1 MKLRKESTTD
11 VRDSNGKTLA
21 DGDTVLV
28 IEDVKVK
35 VASIPPE
42 RGSVMIKNIR
52 RVEDDSEHVEGDSD
66 KVKGL
71 VLKACFPEE
80 TLKSIEPG
88 PGQVGTTRILRPA
101 QPQWR
106 KR

>member
-66 KVKGL
+66 KVKEIGRAH
-71 VLKACFPEE
+71 V
-80 TLKSIEPG
+80 
-88 PGQVGTTRILRPA
+88 
-101 QPQWR
+101 
-106 KR
+106 